1 MKGIRSL
8 LGAGVVETRK
18 GVENGVV
25 SVDNWSGSDDNEG
38 KGVDNLCGVEDI
50 GRSVVVVVNLCGI
63 EVVVV
68 EGVGVVDN
76 LYGSD
81 DVAGGNLHKHT
92 FFVG

>member
-76 LYGSD
+76 L
-81 DVAGGNLHKHT
+81 
-92 FFVG
+92 